1 MKTVEF
7 LKYRDAYCC
16 KCQNDEVMWE
26 GNLLKSV
33 DCPEDHSGTYVLAS
47 EAKAEVDTANADW
60 IERCRKFRA
69 QDASEANERIKSL
82 EDDLVDMFNV
92 GPVCME
98 CQRKDE
104 RIKVLED
111 ALKDAIDSMDNDCD
125 YEENHRSASEQARA
139 ALEVK
144 P

>member
-7 LKYRDAYCC
+7 IKDDGIHFQHYRV
-16 KCQNDEVMWE
+16 NTELRT
-26 GNLLKSV
+26 N
-33 DCPEDHSGTYVLAS
+33 HSGTYVLAS
-47 EAKAEVDTANADW
+47 EA
-60 IERCRKFRA
+60 
-69 QDASEANERIKSL
+69 NERIKVLETCCTIEAMIANPNVDSL
-82 EDDLVDMFNV
+82 IRQHEKTIS
-92 GPVCME
+92 E
-98 CQRKDE
+98 QHE
-104 RIKVLED
+104 RIKLLED